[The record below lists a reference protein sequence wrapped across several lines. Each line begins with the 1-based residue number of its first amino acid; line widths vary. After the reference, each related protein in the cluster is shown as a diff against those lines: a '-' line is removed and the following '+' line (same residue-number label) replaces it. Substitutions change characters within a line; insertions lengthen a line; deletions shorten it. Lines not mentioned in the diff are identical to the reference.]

1 VFQQQFHNTIGQ
13 LLYNFPQDQ
22 VTTKGERFWSGNKR
36 CPHVLEFDANNK
48 THLDFI
54 VAASNLLAYMY
65 YIDQNDDREYI
76 KQVVSKIQVP
86 KFQPKTG
93 VKIYESDEQLKV
105 DAEQQQHSANNTDLN
120 SRTNDILDRL
130 PGPDQIRN
138 VQIRAHEFEK
148 DDDTNFH
155 MDYIAATANLRAE
168 NYEIQPADRSK
179 IKRIAGNI
187 IPAIATTTAM
197 VTGLVCLEVYKFI
210 QDHKKIESFKNA
222 FINLALPLFA
232 FSEPVPPTQHKV

>member
-36 CPHVLEFDANNK
+36 CPHVLEFDANNQ
-48 THLDFI
+48 THLNFI

-65 YIDQNDDREYI
+65 YIDQNGDREYI

-105 DAEQQQHSANNTDLN
+105 DAEQQQHSTNNTDVS
-120 SRTNDILDRL
+120 SRMKDILDRV
-130 PGPDQIRN
+130 PNHDQIRN
-138 VQIRAHEFEK
+138 VQIRSHEFEK

-155 MDYIAATANLRAE
+155 IDYIAATANLRAE